1 MTLTD
6 PQTQRIMDALAIAD
20 IRLGMGGS
28 GATKD
33 EVDAIRGAIGIFP
46 EHDFIPSDLE
56 GERMTARELATAVFD
71 VLFVNNDYKK
81 AIKLIEAHDA
91 EVRAEGG
98 DGTPEQPF
106 RATYNPKCFQRHD
119 AELYAKICER
129 DDGFE
134 ITVIPPRT
142 GPTRHYRIDATG
154 SWADLARPGED
165 KTLPLEMLLSIA
177 GVSEPAATETTTE
190 FCARIAAKYGYKVEE
205 P

>member
-1 MTLTD
+1 M
-6 PQTQRIMDALAIAD
+6 
-20 IRLGMGGS
+20 
-28 GATKD
+28 
-33 EVDAIRGAIGIFP
+33 
-46 EHDFIPSDLE
+46 SDLE
-56 GERMTARELATAVFD
+56 DAYRAGWLRGNVVVGCEPDWVDEDWVAYRDAREINRTQA
-71 VLFVNNDYKK
+71 
-81 AIKLIEAHDA
+81 ERDA